1 MNKLALAFATA
12 ATLGLSTAAFAQ
24 NHTASTIAAST
35 QDRALP
41 MQSKAPVV
49 HNIRASHRA
58 NAKTVAVAH
67 HRHPHRKVLHA
78 RHPHR
83 DKGKKVIV
91 NAFPPIRLQKQ
102 EPPRNIPRTQM
113 APIAWGHLCDP
124 RAAATYES
132 AGYRS
137 ADAFHRDDAS
147 IDACAIWH
155 LPSYPSLTQIS
166 QHHSIEPRTEGSIA
180 VPQWACSLET
190 LISYRP

>member
-83 DKGKKVIV
+83 DNSKKVIV
-91 NAFPPIRLQKQ
+91 KR
-102 EPPRNIPRTQM
+102 IPAHKT
-113 APIAWGHLCDP
+113 AKT
-124 RAAATYES
+124 RAS
-132 AGYRS
+132 S
-137 ADAFHRDDAS
+137 
-147 IDACAIWH
+147 
-155 LPSYPSLTQIS
+155 
-166 QHHSIEPRTEGSIA
+166 
-180 VPQWACSLET
+180 
-190 LISYRP
+190 